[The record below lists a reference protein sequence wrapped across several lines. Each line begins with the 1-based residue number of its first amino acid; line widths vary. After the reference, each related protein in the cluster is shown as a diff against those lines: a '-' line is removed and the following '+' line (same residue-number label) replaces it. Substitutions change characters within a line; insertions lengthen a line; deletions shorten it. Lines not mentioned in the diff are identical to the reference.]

1 MKKYI
6 ATTTINPPTEA
17 LIKYSKLKDW
27 TVIVAGDLKTPPTLS
42 ILIWLANCPL
52 LIIGSLVI
60 ILKSKTHIFILSN
73 IIILLMYFLL
83 SNIIS
88 SSDTL

>member
-27 TVIVAGDLKTPPTLS
+27 TVIVAGDLKTDHSLYQS
-42 ILIWLANCPL
+42 QQWQEWYHL
-52 LIIGSLVI
+52 LPQPQE
-60 ILKSKTHIFILSN
+60 
-73 IIILLMYFLL
+73 
-83 SNIIS
+83 
-88 SSDTL
+88 DRRDC